1 MASMTRRTFMMGSAG
16 LAAASSVYAASP
28 NETLNI
34 AAIGIGGQ
42 GKHDLK
48 ELAARGVN
56 VTALCDV
63 DWKLAGKAFETY
75 PDAKRYKDFRVMFD
89 EQSDF
94 DGVVVAT
101 PDHTHAVASLWAM
114 GHGKHVYCEKPLT
127 HTVRE
132 ARTLAEKYSETGLA
146 TQMGNTG
153 QASDGARTL
162 REYLIAGAVGPVRAV
177 HVWTDRPIWP
187 QAVARPQETKD
198 VPESLDWDLWLGTAP
213 ERPFHPIYHPF
224 RWRGW
229 YDFGTGALGD
239 IGCHRFHPLFYALD
253 LKHPTSVHAS
263 STELFDE
270 TYPAG
275 SIVHYEFPARGEWP
289 ACSLTWYDGGLK
301 PTRPRE
307 LEAGRA
313 LKDNGNIIY
322 GDDGVML
329 DGRLLP
335 ESRMEDFPVPDET
348 LSRSPG
354 HYEEWIEACKGGPT
368 PGANFEMAGM
378 VTEVVLLG
386 NIALRTQERLE
397 WDAPNLRI
405 TNSDDAN
412 ALLHRDYRPGWE
424 I

>member
-1 MASMTRRTFMMGSAG
+1 MPSMTRRTFMMGSAG
-16 LAAASSVYAASP
+16 LAAASAVYAASP

-63 DWKLAGKAFETY
+63 DWKLANKAFETY
-75 PDAKRYKDFRVMFD
+75 PDATRFKDFREMFD
-89 EQSDF
+89 RQPDF
-94 DGVVVAT
+94 DGVIVAT

-132 ARTLAEKYSETGLA
+132 ARTLAEKYRETGLA

-153 QASDGARTL
+153 QAADGARTL
-162 REYLIAGAVGPVRAV
+162 KEYLLAGAVGPVREV

-187 QAVARPQETKD
+187 QAVDRPEETKE
-198 VPESLDWDLWLGTAP
+198 VPATLDWDLWLGTAP
-213 ERPFHPIYHPF
+213 DRPFHPIYHPF

-253 LKHPTSVHAS
+253 LRHPTSVHAS
-263 STELFDE
+263 STKLYDE

-275 SIVHYEFPARGEWP
+275 SIVHYEFPARGDWP

-307 LEAGRA
+307 LEADRS
-313 LKDNGNIIY
+313 LKDNGAIIR
-322 GDDGVML
+322 GDDGVIL

-335 ESRMEDFPVPDET
+335 ETSMEAFPAPDET
-348 LSRSPG
+348 LPRSPG
-354 HYEEWIEACKGGPT
+354 HYEEWIEACKGGPA

-386 NIALRTQERLE
+386 NIALRTRERLE
-397 WDAPNLRI
+397 WDPENLRI
-405 TNSDDAN
+405 TNHDGAN
-412 ALLHRDYRPGWE
+412 ALLHREYRSGWDS
-424 I
+424 